1 MDPLLEIT
9 FQLNRID
16 DARKLKKELNGS
28 DIVVSLSGPGT
39 SQQAKVGQ
47 KLNCE
52 QLVACNILVKHAPL
66 LANSQSLYYS
76 RITAFILIK
85 TVF

>member
-39 SQQAKVGQ
+39 SQQAKVG
-47 KLNCE
+47 
-52 QLVACNILVKHAPL
+52 
-66 LANSQSLYYS
+66 
-76 RITAFILIK
+76 
-85 TVF
+85 